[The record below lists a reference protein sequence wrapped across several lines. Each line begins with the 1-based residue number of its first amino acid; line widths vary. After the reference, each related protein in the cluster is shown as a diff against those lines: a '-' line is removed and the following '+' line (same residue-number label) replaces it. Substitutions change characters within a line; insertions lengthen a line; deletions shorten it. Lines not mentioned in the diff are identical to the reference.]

1 MKKEFLE
8 NIQKIQFKM
17 NVPKSKYN
25 EFGKFKYRTCEDI
38 MTEFKKVTKELGISY
53 LLTLSDEL
61 IVVGNRF
68 YVKATATIT
77 DGEDVLSNTA
87 EARESESK
95 KGMDDS
101 QVTGTASTYAR
112 KYALNGLLLLDDSDD
127 PDDPETKI
135 KGNGADNYKAD
146 IAKINKVEDLTK
158 YWNEHPTFQNT
169 KDFVDTLA
177 KRKAE
182 LLNK

>member
-1 MKKEFLE
+1 MKKEFVE
-8 NIQKIQFKM
+8 NIQKIQFEM

-38 MTEFKKVTKELGISY
+38 MTEFKRVVKKLKLEY

-61 IVVGNRF
+61 MIVGNRF

-77 DGEDVLSNTA
+77 DGEETLSNTA
-87 EARESESK
+87 VARESEIK

-101 QVTGTASTYAR
+101 QITGTASTYAR

-135 KGNGADNYKAD
+135 KGNGSDDFKSD
-146 IAKINKVEDLTK
+146 IAKLNTLADLTK
-158 YWNEHPTFQNT
+158 YWEEHPTLQHVKEFGE
-169 KDFVDTLA
+169 A
-177 KRKAE
+177 MSKRKQE
-182 LLNK
+182 LLKK